1 MYRSATCVGN
11 AAMLGALVLVLSGG
25 SPAFGQDNAASSP
38 SRPFGARDLTGAW
51 DFSTIT
57 PLERPVELGDTAV
70 LTAEQVAQL
79 EREASEDPGL
89 DRPESPGSVGG
100 YNQFWA
106 DPGSRVVAGNQSS
119 VIVDPA
125 NGRLPAFQPG
135 VKLSVGPDRVTD
147 DTIAVESPVLL
158 RSTGLEIPAGPE
170 DRGLAERCLLGFNT
184 GPPMLSSLYNNHIQ
198 IFQNDDFVVIINEM
212 VHELRIV
219 PLDDRPRLPAHIY
232 QWMGSS
238 RGRWE
243 GDVLVVDTTHFSPK
257 TASFNVGASQG
268 VGTGD
273 TLHLIERFAR
283 LDDNTLSYEFT
294 VDDPTIFTAPFTGL
308 MSMTKMDEPMFEY
321 ACHEGNYGLQN
332 ILRGARRAEARAEES
347 QQ

>member
-1 MYRSATCVGN
+1 MYRSATSVGN
-11 AAMLGALVLVLSGG
+11 AATFGAIVLVLSVG
-25 SPAFGQDNAASSP
+25 SPALGQDNAASSP
-38 SRPFGARDLTGAW
+38 SRPFGAWDLTGAW

-79 EREASEDPGL
+79 EREAAEDPGL

-106 DPGSRVVAGNQSS
+106 EPGSRVVAGNQSS

-135 VKLSVGPDRVTD
+135 VKLSVGPDRVTE

-212 VHELRIV
+212 VHDLRIV
-219 PLDDRPRLPAHIY
+219 PLDGRPRLPEQIH

-238 RGRWE
+238 RGHWE
-243 GDVLVVDTTHFSPK
+243 GDVLVIDTTHFSPK

-273 TLHLIERFAR
+273 TLHLVERFAR
-283 LDDNTLSYEFT
+283 RDDNTLSYEFT
-294 VDDPTIFTAPFTGL
+294 VDDPTIFTAPFTGV

-332 ILRGARRAEARAEES
+332 ILRGAREAEARAGEA